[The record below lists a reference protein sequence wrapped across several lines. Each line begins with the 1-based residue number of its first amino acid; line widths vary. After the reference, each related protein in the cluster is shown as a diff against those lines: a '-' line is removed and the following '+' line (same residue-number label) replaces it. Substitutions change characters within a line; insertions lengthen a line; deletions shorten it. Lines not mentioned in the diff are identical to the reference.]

1 MKLLLVMKILLV
13 YAIPE
18 EKIEINIPNAEV
30 IYVETGMGKVN
41 ASMRLMRAICE
52 YHPDMVINAGSAGTL
67 NHKVGDIIVCNRF
80 IDRDLRKV
88 TIDGVVSEIS
98 FPNITETF
106 DSLPCRDAIHRI
118 SSEDAMNRVC
128 TAYYWNGTCNT
139 GDSFITE
146 GNDIEG
152 DVIDMESYAEADVCR
167 EMGIPFV
174 SVKYVTD
181 IVGQNSSQEW
191 FAKLADARAGLKH
204 FFDNNVLK

>member
-1 MKLLLVMKILLV
+1 MKLLLIMKILLV

-88 TIDGVVSEIS
+88 TLDGVVSEL
-98 FPNITETF
+98 EF
-106 DSLPCRDAIHRI
+106 DNDAIKRI
-118 SSEDAMNRVC
+118 LSERELV
-128 TAYYWNGTCNT
+128 YGTCNT
-139 GDSFITE
+139 GDSFITQ

-152 DVIDMESYAEADVCR
+152 DVIDMESFAEADVCR
-167 EMGIPFV
+167 EMGIPFFA
-174 SVKYVTD
+174 VKYVTD

-204 FFDNNVLK
+204 FFDNNVIK

>member
-1 MKLLLVMKILLV
+1 MKILLIMKILLV

-52 YHPDMVINAGSAGTL
+52 HHPDMVINAGSAGTL

-88 TIDGVVSEIS
+88 TLNGVVSEIE
-98 FPNITETF
+98 FGK
-106 DSLPCRDAIHRI
+106 DAINRI
-118 SSEDAMNRVC
+118 FAGHQLV
-128 TAYYWNGTCNT
+128 YGTCNT

-167 EMGIPFV
+167 EMGVPFFA
-174 SVKYVTD
+174 VKYVTD

-204 FFDNNVLK
+204 FFDNNVSK

>member
-1 MKLLLVMKILLV
+1 MKLLLIMKILLV

-41 ASMRLMRAICE
+41 AAMNTMRAICE
-52 YHPDMVINAGSAGTL
+52 YHPDMVISFGTAGTI

-88 TIDGVVSEIS
+88 TIDGVISEIE
-98 FPNITETF
+98 FGKE
-106 DSLPCRDAIHRI
+106 AINHVL
-118 SSEDAMNRVC
+118 SGHQLV
-128 TAYYWNGTCNT
+128 YGTCNT

-152 DVIDMESYAEADVCR
+152 DVIDMESFAEADVCR
-167 EMGIPFV
+167 EMGVPFFA
-174 SVKYVTD
+174 VKYVTD

>member
-1 MKLLLVMKILLV
+1 MKLLLIMKILLV

-88 TIDGVVSEIS
+88 VFDGVISEID
-98 FPNITETF
+98 F
-106 DSLPCRDAIHRI
+106 DRDARPCVFT
-118 SSEDAMNRVC
+118 NRDIV
-128 TAYYWNGTCNT
+128 WGTCNT

-167 EMGIPFV
+167 EMGVPFFA
-174 SVKYVTD
+174 VKYVTD

-204 FFDNNVLK
+204 FFDNNVIK

>member
-1 MKLLLVMKILLV
+1 MLLIMKILLV

-30 IYVETGMGKVN
+30 IYVETGIGKVS
-41 ASMRLMRAICE
+41 AAMRTMRAICE
-52 YHPDMVINAGSAGTL
+52 YHPDIVINAGSAGTL

-88 TIDGVVSEIS
+88 TLNGVVSEI
-98 FPNITETF
+98 EF
-106 DSLPCRDAIHRI
+106 DCRDVARRFLT
-118 SSEDAMNRVC
+118 NRDIV
-128 TAYYWNGTCNT
+128 WGTCNT

-167 EMGIPFV
+167 EMGVPFFA
-174 SVKYVTD
+174 VKYVTD

-191 FAKLADARAGLKH
+191 FAKLADAREGLTK
-204 FFDNNVLK
+204 FFNKNVISTGTK

>member
-1 MKLLLVMKILLV
+1 MKLLLIMKILLV

-41 ASMRLMRAICE
+41 AAKKTMRAICE
-52 YHPDMVINAGSAGTL
+52 YHPDMVINIGSAGTL
-67 NHKVGDIIVCNRF
+67 NHKIGDIFVCNHF

-88 TIDGVVSEIS
+88 TLDGVISEIE
-98 FPNITETF
+98 FGN
-106 DSLPCRDAIHRI
+106 DAINRI
-118 SSEDAMNRVC
+118 FSGRELV
-128 TAYYWNGTCNT
+128 YGTCNT
-139 GDSFITE
+139 GDSFITQ

-152 DVIDMESYAEADVCR
+152 DVIDMESFAEADVCR
-167 EMGIPFV
+167 EMGVPFFA
-174 SVKYVTD
+174 VKYVTD
-181 IVGQNSSQEW
+181 VVGQNSSEEW